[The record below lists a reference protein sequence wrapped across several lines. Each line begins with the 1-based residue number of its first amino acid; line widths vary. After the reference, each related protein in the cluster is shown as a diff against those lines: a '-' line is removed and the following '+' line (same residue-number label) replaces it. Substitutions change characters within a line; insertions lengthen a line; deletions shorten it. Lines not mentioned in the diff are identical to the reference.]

1 MPFVLVLPLVGYG
14 WAHWDRA
21 LDVTNPAGLGWVLA
35 AWSLL
40 HAGAMW
46 LNAALDHD
54 QGEVLLGRSVPV
66 PAGTAVSGYVA
77 LALAVALGLVADL
90 LPGICAALCTLLAI
104 LYSHPLTV
112 GKGRPLIGP
121 LVNWLGYGLLS
132 PLAGWGLV
140 SQRPD
145 ARTMLAWG
153 FGSLVVLGCYFA
165 AQAFQGPEDARRGYR
180 TLVVTHGP
188 RGALLA
194 ARLCIGAGFLGGVI
208 LAALGWLPRVC
219 LVAFPLGFWVDRWLR
234 RWANQADGGDAR
246 WARGLAL
253 RLLLAAAVGIGL
265 AYADYWWDLSAE
277 RLPAGL
283 GTVAGHP
290 PD

>member
-1 MPFVLVLPLVGYG
+1 MTMPAPHPRLTIALGILARPNLLPFVLVLPLVGYG

-21 LDVTNPAGLGWVLA
+21 LDLTNPAGLAWVLA
-35 AWSLL
+35 AWSVL

-54 QGEVLLGRSVPV
+54 QGEILLGRSVPV
-66 PAGTAVSGYVA
+66 PAGTAVAGYVA
-77 LALAVALGLVADL
+77 LALAVALGFVA
-90 LPGICAALCTLLAI
+90 GFVAGVCAALCALLAI

-140 SQRPD
+140 SHRPD

-194 ARLCIGAGFLGGVI
+194 ARLCIGAGFLGGVM

-219 LVAFPLGFWVDRWLR
+219 LVAFPLGLWVDR
-234 RWANQADGGDAR
+234 
-246 WARGLAL
+246 
-253 RLLLAAAVGIGL
+253 
-265 AYADYWWDLSAE
+265 
-277 RLPAGL
+277 
-283 GTVAGHP
+283 
-290 PD
+290 